1 MQVFIIIIAIFFFQV
16 NNFAEIGANFQNTID
31 KPMKILY
38 NNLVFYFA
46 MLKISQIHSC
56 ELTRRCGKGNARLSN
71 EQLAVMLGVT
81 PEEVAARIADYEKR
95 GVIKG
100 YSVILNEELADKNA
114 VTAFIEVKVTPKAD
128 FGFDEL
134 ARTIMMYD
142 EVDSVT
148 LMSGSFDLAV
158 TLSGTNY
165 KEIALFVAKRLSSI
179 DGVISTSTHFV
190 LKQYKEQGFFI
201 ENEAAD
207 ERGFVSP

>member
-1 MQVFIIIIAIFFFQV
+1 MDSLI
-16 NNFAEIGANFQNTID
+16 
-31 KPMKILY
+31 KL
-38 NNLVFYFA
+38 L
-46 MLKISQIHSC
+46 
-56 ELTRRCGKGNARLSN
+56 KGNARLSN

-114 VTAFIEVKVTPKAD
+114 VTACIEVKVTPKAD

>member
-1 MQVFIIIIAIFFFQV
+1 MDSLI
-16 NNFAEIGANFQNTID
+16 
-31 KPMKILY
+31 KL
-38 NNLVFYFA
+38 L
-46 MLKISQIHSC
+46 
-56 ELTRRCGKGNARLSN
+56 KGNARLSD
-71 EQLAVMLGVT
+71 EQLAVMLGT
-81 PEEVAARIADYEKR
+81 TSEDVAARIADYEKR

>member
-1 MQVFIIIIAIFFFQV
+1 
-16 NNFAEIGANFQNTID
+16 
-31 KPMKILY
+31 
-38 NNLVFYFA
+38 
-46 MLKISQIHSC
+46 
-56 ELTRRCGKGNARLSN
+56 
-71 EQLAVMLGVT
+71 MLGIT

>member
-1 MQVFIIIIAIFFFQV
+1 MFEPVI
-16 NNFAEIGANFQNTID
+16 
-31 KPMKILY
+31 
-38 NNLVFYFA
+38 NL
-46 MLKISQIHSC
+46 LK
-56 ELTRRCGKGNARLSN
+56 KNARMSVKD
-71 EQLAVMLGVT
+71 LA
-81 PEEVAARIADYEKR
+81 AAAGMTEAAVEAKIAEYEKE

-100 YSVILNEELADKNA
+100 YTLVTNDDLLDKDF

-128 FGFDEL
+128 FGFDDL

-165 KEIALFVAKRLSSI
+165 KEIALFVAQRLSTI

-190 LKQYKEQGFFI
+190 LKKYKQNNFFMQSDT
-201 ENEAAD
+201 ED
-207 ERGFVSP
+207 ERSMISP

>member
-1 MQVFIIIIAIFFFQV
+1 MDSLI
-16 NNFAEIGANFQNTID
+16 
-31 KPMKILY
+31 KL
-38 NNLVFYFA
+38 L
-46 MLKISQIHSC
+46 
-56 ELTRRCGKGNARLSN
+56 KGNARLSN

-81 PEEVAARIADYEKR
+81 LEEVAARIADYEKR

>member
-1 MQVFIIIIAIFFFQV
+1 
-16 NNFAEIGANFQNTID
+16 
-31 KPMKILY
+31 
-38 NNLVFYFA
+38 
-46 MLKISQIHSC
+46 
-56 ELTRRCGKGNARLSN
+56 
-71 EQLAVMLGVT
+71 MLGVT

-179 DGVISTSTHFV
+179 DGVISTSTYFV

>member
-1 MQVFIIIIAIFFFQV
+1 MDSLI
-16 NNFAEIGANFQNTID
+16 
-31 KPMKILY
+31 KL
-38 NNLVFYFA
+38 L
-46 MLKISQIHSC
+46 
-56 ELTRRCGKGNARLSN
+56 KGNARLSN

-128 FGFDEL
+128 FGFDEF

>member
-1 MQVFIIIIAIFFFQV
+1 MDSLI
-16 NNFAEIGANFQNTID
+16 
-31 KPMKILY
+31 KL
-38 NNLVFYFA
+38 L
-46 MLKISQIHSC
+46 
-56 ELTRRCGKGNARLSN
+56 KGNARLSN

-201 ENEAAD
+201 ENETAD

>member
-1 MQVFIIIIAIFFFQV
+1 MDSLI
-16 NNFAEIGANFQNTID
+16 
-31 KPMKILY
+31 KL
-38 NNLVFYFA
+38 L
-46 MLKISQIHSC
+46 
-56 ELTRRCGKGNARLSN
+56 KGNARLSN

>member
-1 MQVFIIIIAIFFFQV
+1 MDSLI
-16 NNFAEIGANFQNTID
+16 
-31 KPMKILY
+31 KL
-38 NNLVFYFA
+38 L
-46 MLKISQIHSC
+46 
-56 ELTRRCGKGNARLSN
+56 KGNARLSN

-190 LKQYKEQGFFI
+190 LKQYKEQGIFI
-201 ENEAAD
+201 EYEAAD

>member
-1 MQVFIIIIAIFFFQV
+1 
-16 NNFAEIGANFQNTID
+16 
-31 KPMKILY
+31 
-38 NNLVFYFA
+38 
-46 MLKISQIHSC
+46 
-56 ELTRRCGKGNARLSN
+56 
-71 EQLAVMLGVT
+71 MLGVT

-179 DGVISTSTHFV
+179 DGFISSSTHFV

>member
-1 MQVFIIIIAIFFFQV
+1 MDSLI
-16 NNFAEIGANFQNTID
+16 
-31 KPMKILY
+31 KL
-38 NNLVFYFA
+38 L
-46 MLKISQIHSC
+46 
-56 ELTRRCGKGNARLSN
+56 KGNARLSN

-190 LKQYKEQGFFI
+190 LKQYKKQCFFI
-201 ENEAAD
+201 ENVAAD
-207 ERGFVSP
+207 ER

>member
-1 MQVFIIIIAIFFFQV
+1 
-16 NNFAEIGANFQNTID
+16 
-31 KPMKILY
+31 
-38 NNLVFYFA
+38 
-46 MLKISQIHSC
+46 
-56 ELTRRCGKGNARLSN
+56 
-71 EQLAVMLGVT
+71 MLGVT

-207 ERGFVSP
+207 GKGIRFSRDGIR

>member
-1 MQVFIIIIAIFFFQV
+1 MDSLI
-16 NNFAEIGANFQNTID
+16 
-31 KPMKILY
+31 KL
-38 NNLVFYFA
+38 L
-46 MLKISQIHSC
+46 
-56 ELTRRCGKGNARLSN
+56 KGNARLSN

-134 ARTIMMYD
+134 ARTVMMYD

>member
-1 MQVFIIIIAIFFFQV
+1 MDSLI
-16 NNFAEIGANFQNTID
+16 
-31 KPMKILY
+31 KL
-38 NNLVFYFA
+38 L
-46 MLKISQIHSC
+46 
-56 ELTRRCGKGNARLSN
+56 KGNARLSN

-148 LMSGSFDLAV
+148 LMSGSLTWQLPSAV
-158 TLSGTNY
+158 QITRRSHCLWLSVCP
-165 KEIALFVAKRLSSI
+165 ALTALYPHQHILCSNNIRNKASLSKMKPQMKGDSFLR
-179 DGVISTSTHFV
+179 DG
-190 LKQYKEQGFFI
+190 L
-201 ENEAAD
+201 
-207 ERGFVSP
+207 R